1 MVFTTSKLQF
11 KHDIISTFLQ
21 PKSTSTTSPT
31 VSNPLISLLSFPK
44 MPTFGRGG
52 AGNILSDADVKA
64 LNKSIS
70 HDLEAS
76 QHAAQEA
83 SSPSF
88 SSLAAADAEAPD
100 TSLSSRTEQQ
110 QYRTTGRGGAGNMAA
125 AAESASLDST
135 MSRSTDNRTDPLAA
149 SDQQQPLPS
158 TSPSSH
164 AAEEANPSANAASS
178 VPASHIPAY
187 VGRGG
192 AGNYLGEGGGTG
204 IGMSGA
210 KNAQERE
217 VELQEMRVRRGVE
230 RAVEEGLS
238 RPPVAHLGG
247 GG

>member
-1 MVFTTSKLQF
+1 
-11 KHDIISTFLQ
+11 
-21 PKSTSTTSPT
+21 
-31 VSNPLISLLSFPK
+31 

-100 TSLSSRTEQQ
+100 NASLSSRLEQQQQ
-110 QYRTTGRGGAGNMAA
+110 QYRTTGRGGAGNMTTPS
-125 AAESASLDST
+125 ESQSLDT
-135 MSRSTDNRTDPLAA
+135 AASRGTDNRNDPLAA
-149 SDQQQPLPS
+149 SEQQQQPLSS

-164 AAEEANPSANAASS
+164 AAEEANPSVNTASS